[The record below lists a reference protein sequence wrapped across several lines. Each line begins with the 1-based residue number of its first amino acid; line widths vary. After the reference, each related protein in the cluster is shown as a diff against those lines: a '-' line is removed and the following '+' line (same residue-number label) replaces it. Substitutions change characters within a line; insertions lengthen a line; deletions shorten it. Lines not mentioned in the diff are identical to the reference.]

1 MYHATASACLP
12 PQPPSAGSAL
22 AMSGATLTDG
32 VRSGDG
38 QVTISDPS
46 TGGCPVI
53 AAFTG

>member
-1 MYHATASACLP
+1 LAT
-12 PQPPSAGSAL
+12 
-22 AMSGATLTDG
+22 SGATLTDG